1 MPIPSFNPIFARQN
15 GLKFIQMQNN
25 SLVKVFGVL
34 FALVSIYQLSF
45 TFISSSVESQAEN
58 FAKQAVS
65 EDTTNYLEARDEKI
79 TNYLDSIGNN
89 SIYGFTSYNDSK
101 SKELNLSLIHI

>member
-1 MPIPSFNPIFARQN
+1 
-15 GLKFIQMQNN
+15 MQNN

-58 FAKQAVS
+58 LAKQAVS
-65 EDTTNYLEARDEKI
+65 EDTTNYLEARDKKI
-79 TNYLDSIGNN
+79 LRIITYAIW
-89 SIYGFTSYNDSK
+89 
-101 SKELNLSLIHI
+101 